1 MRVVHRF
8 LRDDRARR
16 DCAEEQRRQDAR
28 SVVSQHLARLRLSGY
43 DDECESRALS
53 VQSPL
58 MWKVLVVLVLLGVGA
73 AALWINAGEA
83 EGPAIEIVGPGV
95 IGQTGEI
102 ALKVT
107 APGGELTG
115 LAVALVQGETA
126 MPLFDLTPA
135 TAADLTTNGDEVTL
149 TRPAGKRV
157 LPDLKAGEAQA
168 RVTAVRPV
176 LFGLRQATSTETR
189 TLEVRLTPPQ
199 VAVLS
204 QFHYVNH
211 GGSELV
217 VYRVNPPDA
226 DSGVR
231 VGDREYRGFPAGGA
245 DPALR
250 LAFFALLWDQD
261 RSTPI
266 TVFARDTVGNEGSGS
281 FDFRVFPKQFR
292 SSTINLDDRFL
303 SRVVPSILQN
313 SPELNV
319 DDPANLL
326 ASYLSINRE
335 LRRINNETIS
345 ALATATAP
353 EILWRGPFKQLI
365 NTAVEAG
372 FADQRT
378 YLYNGADVDRQ
389 VHLGFDLASTAMAPV
404 RAANRGRV
412 LHAGWLGIYGNCV
425 ILDHGMGLQSLYA
438 HLSSIGVSEGQL
450 VESEAELGRSGAT
463 GLAGGDHLH
472 FTMLL
477 GGNAITPIDWWSA
490 QWVQDR
496 VLRKFADAGLT
507 PPGG

>member
-1 MRVVHRF
+1 
-8 LRDDRARR
+8 
-16 DCAEEQRRQDAR
+16 
-28 SVVSQHLARLRLSGY
+28 
-43 DDECESRALS
+43 
-53 VQSPL
+53 
-58 MWKVLVVLVLLGVGA
+58 MWKILVVLLALAVGA
-73 AALWINAGEA
+73 AALWVNAGRA
-83 EGPAIEIVGPGV
+83 EGPAIEIGGPAV

-102 ALKVT
+102 AVKVT

-115 LAVALVQGETA
+115 LAVTLVQGESST
-126 MPLFDLTPA
+126 PLFSLAPDN
-135 TAADLTTNGDEVTL
+135 AAGLAVVGDEITL
-149 TRPAGKRV
+149 TRPAGRRA
-157 LPDLKAGEAQA
+157 LPELKAGEA
-168 RVTAVRPV
+168 RVDVTAVRPV
-176 LFGLRQATSTETR
+176 LFGLRQAQATATR
-189 TLEVRLTPPQ
+189 TIEVRLTPPQ

-217 VYRVNPPDA
+217 VYRVTPPDA
-226 DSGVR
+226 ESGVR
-231 VGDREYRGFPAGGA
+231 VGDREYRGFPAGGS

-261 RSTPI
+261 LKTPI
-266 TVFARDTVGNEGSGS
+266 TVFARDAVGNEGSGS

-292 SSTINLDDRFL
+292 ASTISLDDRFL
-303 SRVVPSILQN
+303 ARVVPPILQN
-313 SPELNV
+313 SPELKV
-319 DDPANLL
+319 DDPSDYL
-326 ASYLSINRE
+326 ASYLAINRE
-335 LRRINNETIS
+335 LRRMNNETITGL
-345 ALATATAP
+345 ALETSP

-378 YLYNGADVDRQ
+378 YVYNGSDVDHQ
-389 VHLGFDLASTAMAPV
+389 VHLGFDLASTAAAPV
-404 RAANRGRV
+404 QAANRGRV

-438 HLSSIGVSEGQL
+438 HLSSVEVSVGQL
-450 VESEAELGRSGAT
+450 VETETELGRSGST

-496 VLRKFADAGLT
+496 VLRKFTDAGLA
-507 PPGG
+507 PPGP

>member
-1 MRVVHRF
+1 
-8 LRDDRARR
+8 
-16 DCAEEQRRQDAR
+16 
-28 SVVSQHLARLRLSGY
+28 
-43 DDECESRALS
+43 
-53 VQSPL
+53 
-58 MWKVLVVLVLLGVGA
+58 MWKVLVVLLLLGVGA
-73 AALWINAGEA
+73 AALWVNAGQA
-83 EGPAIEIVGPGV
+83 EGPAIEIVGPPV

-102 ALKVT
+102 AVNVT
-107 APGGELTG
+107 APGGELTA
-115 LAVALVQGETA
+115 LSVTLVQGESST
-126 MPLFDLTPA
+126 PIFNLVPDNRTELTVR
-135 TAADLTTNGDEVTL
+135 GDEVSVS
-149 TRPAGKRV
+149 RPAGKRA
-157 LPDLKAGEAQA
+157 LPELKAGEA
-168 RVTAVRPV
+168 RVDVTAVRPV
-176 LFGLRQATSTETR
+176 LFGLRQAAETETR
-189 TLEVRLTPPQ
+189 TIEVRLTPPQ

-226 DSGVR
+226 ESGVR

-245 DPALR
+245 DAAVR
-250 LAFFALLWDQD
+250 VAFFAFLWDQD
-261 RSTPI
+261 LNTPI

-292 SSTINLDDRFL
+292 ASTINLDDRFL
-303 SRVVPSILQN
+303 ARVVPPILQN
-313 SPELNV
+313 STELKV
-319 DDPANLL
+319 DDPSNFL
-326 ASYLSINRE
+326 ASYLTINRE
-335 LRRINNETIS
+335 LRRTNNETIS
-345 ALATATAP
+345 NLALGTSP

-378 YLYNGADVDRQ
+378 YVYNGSDVDRQ
-389 VHLGFDLASTAMAPV
+389 VHLGFDLASTANAPV

-412 LHAGWLGIYGNCV
+412 VLAGWLGIYGNCV

-450 VESEAELGRSGAT
+450 VESEAELGRSGST

-477 GGNAITPIDWWSA
+477 GGNAITPIDWWSQ

-496 VLRKFADAGLT
+496 VLRKFVDAGLA
-507 PPGG
+507 PPSP